1 MQVRPSFLLRG
12 VQNNFTIIIE
22 GICDAT
28 ADAHNI
34 SATQLEEHFHARL
47 YSFDLIS
54 LTNIVLLG
62 KCHRYHCPLSS
73 RTRSSQEEHLTPLCP
88 HR

>member
-12 VQNNFTIIIE
+12 VQNNFTIISE

-34 SATQLEEHFHARL
+34 SATQLEEHFHVRL
-47 YSFDLIS
+47 YWIPFNLIG

-62 KCHRYHCPLSS
+62 
-73 RTRSSQEEHLTPLCP
+73 
-88 HR
+88 